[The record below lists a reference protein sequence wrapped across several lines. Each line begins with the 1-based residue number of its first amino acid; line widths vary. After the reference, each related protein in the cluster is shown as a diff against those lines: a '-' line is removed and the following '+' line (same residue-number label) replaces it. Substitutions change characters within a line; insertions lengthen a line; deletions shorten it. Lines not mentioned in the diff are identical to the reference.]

1 MEVGGPSAFGYVS
14 RFAFESFLPM
24 STRGCVLLTKV
35 PRNPLRSPRNVRR
48 TEVGYQRVHTS
59 NLGLRFMRGFNVCNT
74 QLGVGKVHIAVRVRA
89 YYAYEL
95 TF

>member
-1 MEVGGPSAFGYVS
+1 
-14 RFAFESFLPM
+14 
-24 STRGCVLLTKV
+24 
-35 PRNPLRSPRNVRR
+35 
-48 TEVGYQRVHTS
+48 
-59 NLGLRFMRGFNVCNT
+59 MRGFNVCNT